1 MLKIQNI
8 KNIIGMSANGRE
20 IIEAGDYHDSL
31 AKSTD
36 TYFIFKIAEQ
46 YDGQKYNK
54 HHDIVLTKEVDET
67 GNYYMFNMGLER
79 VTGIHVPKYNMR
91 NPADFAVFIKKVL
104 VKTENF
110 YQNK

>member
-8 KNIIGMSANGRE
+8 KNIVGMSANGRT
-20 IIEAGDYHDSL
+20 IIAAGDYDDSL
-31 AKSTD
+31 TKRTD
-36 TYFIFKIAEQ
+36 TYFVFKIAEQ

-104 VKTENF
+104 VKTEDF
-110 YQNK
+110 YKTN